1 MVRLSWPHSLCSRL
15 WIELSGLEPWPGTL
29 CRFLGQERL
38 LSYSSFLHPGVLM
51 GTSEFNAGGE
61 ACHGLAFHPGR
72 SEYPQ
77 SLYVT
82 ETGINSGLM
91 GHLVHI
97 QTLPT
102 LTSTQNASK
111 QGKQIVISLL
121 FSQG

>member
-1 MVRLSWPHSLCSRL
+1 
-15 WIELSGLEPWPGTL
+15 
-29 CRFLGQERL
+29 
-38 LSYSSFLHPGVLM
+38 M
-51 GTSEFNAGGE
+51 GTSEFNAGGK

-97 QTLPT
+97 QTFTPT

>member
-1 MVRLSWPHSLCSRL
+1 
-15 WIELSGLEPWPGTL
+15 
-29 CRFLGQERL
+29 
-38 LSYSSFLHPGVLM
+38 M
-51 GTSEFNAGGE
+51 GTSEFNAGGK

-91 GHLVHI
+91 GHLVRI

-111 QGKQIVISLL
+111 QGKQTVISLL